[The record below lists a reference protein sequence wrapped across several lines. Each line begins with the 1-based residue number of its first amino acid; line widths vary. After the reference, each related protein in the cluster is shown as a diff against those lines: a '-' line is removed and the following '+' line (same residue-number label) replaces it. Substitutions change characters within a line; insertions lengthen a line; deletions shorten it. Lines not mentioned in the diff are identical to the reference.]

1 MERPMETP
9 RSKPVERPKT
19 RTAERARSSFG
30 ISAFGVAGFLIVSV
44 LMVFVLL
51 AYIQR
56 TELSSEAVTLQN
68 QLDVLSET
76 ETKLLISYER
86 AFDINEI
93 EEYATS
99 ELGMVKPSAD
109 QISTVTT
116 SITDKAVVLDSGRE
130 SQNIFTAIT
139 SFLSSLVEYFK

>member
-1 MERPMETP
+1 LACRL
-9 RSKPVERPKT
+9 SDCV
-19 RTAERARSSFG
+19 SSD
-30 ISAFGVAGFLIVSV
+30 
-44 LMVFVLL
+44 VFVLL

-56 TELSSEAVTLQN
+56 TELSTRRRAPESVGR
-68 QLDVLSET
+68 VIET

-93 EEYATS
+93 EAYATS
-99 ELGMVKPSAD
+99 ELGKVNTSAD

-130 SQNIFTAIT
+130 SQNILRRLHRFCPRLWNI
-139 SFLSSLVEYFK
+139 SNEVFNII